1 MIPMTTL
8 PPQLEPMKEEEKE
21 PSSND
26 DGDDKQTQ
34 LQQQTPH
41 NNNNTII
48 MTTMAIACFTTTVV
62 SVSMILLN
70 KAIVLSIIPFGGG
83 LVLIQ
88 NSATVLLVQAYRW
101 GSGPEDFGI
110 SAVLY
115 NTPCAI
121 LFGMNTFTS
130 IQALA
135 FLSVTTFTIFRNT
148 QSILSAPLDYLIR
161 GERLKPVSI
170 FFLCTILLG
179 TCAYCGKDLRAN
191 VEGIAWASA
200 HLASTTLYTVL
211 TKIRLE
217 KKNALSSENLKKK
230 PINNNNP
237 LTQALDLAWY
247 NNILS
252 LPIVGAAA
260 AFQAVFL
267 MKDTPFV
274 RSECGLYCWM
284 MVAASCFNGCAMS
297 VVGLKTQSLMTPTS
311 FLTFNN
317 LNKIPAMLIS
327 AAIWPHLETANTTP
341 EIMGVVLSILGG
353 YLYALSKQEGDV
365 HPAAIFVSVVMC
377 IALVPMMILGEEAFE
392 QQTGLKLLLLFAN
405 STKNIST
412 P

>member
-1 MIPMTTL
+1 MTDVESSKEKGPPPIEAHNMDVPNNNEQEAPRVMMTTA
-8 PPQLEPMKEEEKE
+8 
-21 PSSND
+21 
-26 DGDDKQTQ
+26 
-34 LQQQTPH
+34 
-41 NNNNTII
+41 
-48 MTTMAIACFTTTVV
+48 AIACFTTTVV

-70 KAIVLSIIPFGGG
+70 KAIVLSIPFGGG
-83 LVLIQ
+83 LVLVQ

-101 GSGPEDFGI
+101 GAGPEDFGFNT
-110 SAVLY
+110 VLH

-135 FLSVTTFTIFRNT
+135 YLSVTTFTIFRNT
-148 QSILSAPLDYLIR
+148 QSILSAPLDYLLR
-161 GERLKPVSI
+161 GERLKPTSI
-170 FFLCTILLG
+170 FFLLTILLG

-217 KKNALSSENLKKK
+217 KAPSEK
-230 PINNNNP
+230 PINP

-252 LPIVGAAA
+252 LPIVGVAAA
-260 AFQAVFL
+260 VQAIHMTSSAPL
-267 MKDTPFV
+267 V
-274 RSECGLYCWM
+274 RSDCGLYCWI

-311 FLTFNN
+311 YLTFNN